1 MMPAKGESFRI
12 RSHPEGRKAM
22 YTVIR
27 RYQGVVDAA
36 EVARRAVE
44 EFAPTLRDQPGF
56 QGYWVVDAGDGV
68 LATISVFDTE
78 EAAAES
84 TAAAATW
91 VQENMPNLVPNPPR
105 VTSGNTTGVSAGV
118 PA

>member
-1 MMPAKGESFRI
+1 
-12 RSHPEGRKAM
+12 M

-27 RYQGVVDAA
+27 RYQGVQDTD

-56 QGYWVVDAGDGV
+56 QGYWIVNAGDGV
-68 LATISVFDTE
+68 LATITVFDTE
-78 EAAAES
+78 DAAASS

-91 VQENMPNLVPNPPR
+91 VQENLPNLVPNPPR
-105 VTSGNTTGVSAGV
+105 VTAGDTTGVAAEV
-118 PA
+118 TA

>member
-1 MMPAKGESFRI
+1 M
-12 RSHPEGRKAM
+12 H
-22 YTVIR
+22 TVIR
-27 RYQGVVDAA
+27 RYQGVQNAE
-36 EVARRAVE
+36 EVARRAVA

-68 LATISVFDTE
+68 LATISVFETE

-91 VQENMPNLVPNPPR
+91 VQENLPNLVPNPPQ
-105 VTSGNTTGVSAGV
+105 VTAGATSGVSAEV

>member
-1 MMPAKGESFRI
+1 
-12 RSHPEGRKAM
+12 M

-27 RYQGVVDAA
+27 RYQGVQDTE
-36 EVARRAVE
+36 EVARRAVA

-56 QGYWVVDAGDGV
+56 QGYWVVNAGNGV
-68 LATISVFDTE
+68 LSTITVFETE

-91 VQENMPNLVPNPPR
+91 VQQTMPNLVPNPPR
-105 VTSGNTTGVSAGV
+105 VTAGETTGVTAEV

>member
-1 MMPAKGESFRI
+1 
-12 RSHPEGRKAM
+12 M

-27 RYQGVVDAA
+27 RYQGVQDAT

-44 EFAPTLRDQPGF
+44 EFAPQIRDQPGF
-56 QGYWVVDAGDGV
+56 QGYWVVNAGDGV
-68 LATISVFDTE
+68 LATISVFETE

-91 VQENMPNLVPNPPR
+91 VQENLAQLVPNPPR
-105 VTSGNTTGVSAGV
+105 VTSGDTTGVPAGV

>member
-1 MMPAKGESFRI
+1 M
-12 RSHPEGRKAM
+12 H
-22 YTVIR
+22 TVIR
-27 RYQGVVDAA
+27 RYQGVQNAE
-36 EVARRAVE
+36 EVARRAVA

-68 LATISVFDTE
+68 LATVSVFETE

-91 VQENMPNLVPNPPR
+91 VQENLPNLVPNPPQ
-105 VTSGNTTGVSAGV
+105 VTAGATSGVSAEV

>member
-1 MMPAKGESFRI
+1 M
-12 RSHPEGRKAM
+12 H
-22 YTVIR
+22 TVIR
-27 RYQGVVDAA
+27 RYQGVHDTA

-44 EFAPTLRDQPGF
+44 EFAPTLRDAPGF

-68 LATISVFDTE
+68 LATISVFESE
-78 EAAAES
+78 EAAEES

-91 VQENMPNLVPNPPR
+91 VQENVPNQVPNPPQ
-105 VTSGNTTGVSAGV
+105 VTKGDTTGVGTEV

>member
-1 MMPAKGESFRI
+1 
-12 RSHPEGRKAM
+12 M

-27 RYQGVVDAA
+27 RYQDVADTT

-44 EFAPTLRDQPGF
+44 EFAPQLRDQPGF

-68 LATISVFDTE
+68 LATITVFDTE
-78 EAAAES
+78 DAAVES
-84 TAAAATW
+84 NSAAATW
-91 VQENMPNLVPNPPR
+91 VQENMPNLVPSPPR
-105 VTSGNTTGVSAGV
+105 MTAGYTTGVSAEV

>member
-1 MMPAKGESFRI
+1 
-12 RSHPEGRKAM
+12 M

-27 RYQGVVDAA
+27 RYQDVQDTA

-44 EFAPTLRDQPGF
+44 EFAPQLRDQPGF
-56 QGYWVVDAGDGV
+56 QGYWVVNGGDGI
-68 LATISVFDTE
+68 LATITVFESE
-78 EAAAES
+78 EAAADS

-91 VQENMPNLVPNPPR
+91 VQENLANLVPSPPR
-105 VTSGNTTGVSAGV
+105 VTSGETIGVAAEV

>member
-1 MMPAKGESFRI
+1 
-12 RSHPEGRKAM
+12 M

-27 RYQGVVDAA
+27 RYQDVVDTT

-44 EFAPTLRDQPGF
+44 EFAPLVRDQPGF

-68 LATISVFDTE
+68 LATITVFESE
-78 EAAAES
+78 EAAVES
-84 TAAAATW
+84 NAAAATW
-91 VQENMPNLVPNPPR
+91 VQENIPNLVPSPPR
-105 VTSGNTTGVSAGV
+105 MTAGETTGVSTGV